1 MSHVRM
7 LRESS
12 IAFGYD
18 LDIRAIADDGF
29 DSGVPGGDVILPFV
43 DAAMTGTESDR
54 LSAQNAI
61 VDTLDPESLV
71 DAAAVF
77 ANFQM
82 MNRVAEGTGI
92 PVPGAAIER
101 ESQMVEALGLN
112 RFYKH

>member
-12 IAFGYD
+12 ISFGCD
-18 LDIRAIADDGF
+18 LDIRAIADDTI
-29 DSGVPGGDVILPFV
+29 DSGVPGGAVLLPFV
-43 DAAMTGTESDR
+43 DSVMTGAASDQQ
-54 LSAQNAI
+54 SAREAI
-61 VDTLDPESLV
+61 IETLGPESLV
-71 DAAAVF
+71 DAAGVF

-101 ESQMVEALGLN
+101 EAQMVEVLGLN
-112 RFYKH
+112 NFYKH